1 MDNIV
6 LFSTNQ
12 ISDILK
18 VSNKTVI
25 YIKEFPLDRKLVEN
39 QRSCDISGYNY
50 FE

>member
-12 ISDILK
+12 TLK

-39 QRSCDISGYNY
+39 QRSCDISEYNY
-50 FE
+50 LE